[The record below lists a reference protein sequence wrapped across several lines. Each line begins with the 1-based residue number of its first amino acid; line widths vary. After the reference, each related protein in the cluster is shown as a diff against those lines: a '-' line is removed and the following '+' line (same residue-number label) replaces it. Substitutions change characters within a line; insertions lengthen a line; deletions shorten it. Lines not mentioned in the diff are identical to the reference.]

1 MFFSF
6 YLHGVI
12 NRASAVL
19 NRSEWTKLREWSP
32 SLHVAGSRHRNLVR
46 IRHRLQMRSF
56 RARISKFQADR
67 RWQRMLHREVP
78 ALVIRRVQTRIQ
90 AGHAGIDRLAWVQRR
105 ETLRYR
111 DHRLNTITHKRG
123 FIEEGQVVGK
133 LQRSRSANL
142 LPTVED
148 SIGSSNH
155 QVGALPR
162 RPGKSDSR

>member
-19 NRSEWTKLREWSP
+19 NRSKWAKLGEWPS
-32 SLHVAGSRHRNLVR
+32 SLHVAGPRHRILVR
-46 IRHRLQMRSF
+46 IRHGLQMRSF

-67 RWQRMLHREVP
+67 RWQGLLYRHVP

-111 DHRLNTITHKRG
+111 DHRRNTITHKRR
-123 FIEEGQVVGK
+123 FVEERQVVGK

-142 LPTVED
+142 L
-148 SIGSSNH
+148 
-155 QVGALPR
+155 
-162 RPGKSDSR
+162 